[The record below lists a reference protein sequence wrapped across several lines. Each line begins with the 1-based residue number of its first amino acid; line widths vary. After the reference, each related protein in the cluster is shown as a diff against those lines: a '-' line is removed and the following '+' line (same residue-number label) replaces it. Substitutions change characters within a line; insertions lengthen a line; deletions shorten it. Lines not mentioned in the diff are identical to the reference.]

1 MDQEMHKRW
10 TKHGMWFAA
19 LHSLFVVTLAFDFIQ
34 FY

>member
-1 MDQEMHKRW
+1 MDRELHEKWSR
-10 TKHGMWFAA
+10 HGMWFAV